1 MRVLPSLIVVCYCSH
16 LFVPLR
22 RNVAKVLR
30 LDKKKKRVSLFCAQ
44 LFVPLSYRS

>member
-22 RNVAKVLR
+22 RNVDKVLR
-30 LDKKKKRVSLFCAQ
+30 LDKKRNDFLCFA
-44 LFVPLSYRS
+44 LNFSYL